1 VLGIFQTRQVQ
12 PSLIVH
18 LLERIR
24 DVQAAQIQNTTNRIR
39 HTFSRAVLIP
49 HRNVSLKESTQGN
62 KKHPNTTVYCPNVV
76 LQHSKNHEQNVT
88 DKLPVL

>member
-18 LLERIR
+18 LRERIR

-39 HTFSRAVLIP
+39 HTFSRAVLNP
-49 HRNVSLKESTQGN
+49 QRNVSLKESTQGN
-62 KKHPNTTVYCPNVV
+62 KKHPNTTVYCPTVI
-76 LQHSKNHEQNVT
+76 LQCSKNHEQKC
-88 DKLPVL
+88 DR